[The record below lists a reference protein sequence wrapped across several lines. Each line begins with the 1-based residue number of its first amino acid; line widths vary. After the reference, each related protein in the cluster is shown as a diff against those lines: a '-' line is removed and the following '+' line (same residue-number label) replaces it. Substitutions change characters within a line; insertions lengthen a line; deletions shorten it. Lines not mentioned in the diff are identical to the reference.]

1 MRHRILAVLVIAA
14 TGLAGCEGS
23 TRPDGPGTLTAALV
37 SPNGAEGAAILD
49 VVGSVDTFSGSSD
62 VSVHTTPIANGT
74 RVIVVR
80 LNPGTLQ
87 MSMRVP
93 NLSNPPAITVVEVAA
108 GDDTL
113 RPSVAD
119 YSVDIR

>member
-1 MRHRILAVLVIAA
+1 MRHWILAVFAIAA

-23 TRPDGPGTLTAALV
+23 TKPDGPGTLTAELV

-49 VVGSVDTFSGSSD
+49 VVGSVDTFTGSSD

-87 MSMRVP
+87 LSLRVP
-93 NLSNPPAITVVEVAA
+93 DVSNPPAITVVEVAA
-108 GDDTL
+108 GDDKL
-113 RPSVAD
+113 RPSVAG
-119 YSVDIR
+119 YQVNIK